1 MIGDFQL
8 SFHICFHDYIAC
20 AGSSG
25 REGRPPRSE
34 GAFPGGRGR
43 QADAAALAAAA
54 ASLNT
59 FKGDGSFL
67 ESFQQ
72 AAAGKPLTD
81 TLNSGSPATEV
92 QLVLPG

>member
-1 MIGDFQL
+1 MIVAFQL
-8 SFHICFHDYIAC
+8 SFHSYIAC

-25 REGRPPRSE
+25 REGRPPRPAR
-34 GAFPGGRGR
+34 GPPGGRGR

-59 FKGDGSFL
+59 FKGDGTFL

-72 AAAGKPLTD
+72 AAAGKQLTD
-81 TLNSGSPATEV
+81 TCTVPPQPMRYNWTCRGES
-92 QLVLPG
+92 